1 MIGDGT
7 GEPLA
12 KISMVGMEVEERD
25 DCTEEILDVL
35 RLGVLTAAGIRFPPF
50 GVALGGPLG
59 IEFGTNA
66 VDGRCRCPHSSGED
80 LAPLLLLNDPVIA
93 SSLHSSGQGGVTGW
107 KKNPAIGHGQDLAI
121 GGSDGFL
128 RWSG

>member
-35 RLGVLTAAGIRFPPF
+35 GLGLLPAFGVGGFTIVSVVFLASWRLVYPGRISWDSGAEVRCGARSAWGAGALLAGRDQEAAGERAF
-50 GVALGGPLG
+50 GG
-59 IEFGTNA
+59 
-66 VDGRCRCPHSSGED
+66 
-80 LAPLLLLNDPVIA
+80 
-93 SSLHSSGQGGVTGW
+93 
-107 KKNPAIGHGQDLAI
+107 
-121 GGSDGFL
+121 
-128 RWSG
+128 